1 MHPAFVFISLV
12 LTLSLFTVTGLI
24 RPEFCFISIILI
36 VLIFLIRYVDTH
48 NQPKPPRFKD
58 TIKPTHTNRVIKKP
72 STR

>member
-24 RPEFCFISIILI
+24 RPEFLLVSLVLI
-36 VLIFLIRYVDTH
+36 GLIFLVRYVDTH
-48 NQPKPPRFKD
+48 NRPKPLRFKD
-58 TIKPTHTNRVIKKP
+58 TIKPIHANSVIKKP